1 MARLSRRSFLQTAAA
16 GAVATPLA
24 RSQRSQPRPDVV
36 VVGAGAFGGW
46 TALHL
51 REMGHGVSLIDAYG
65 PGNGRAA
72 SGGETRQIRV
82 GYGDQEIYS
91 RWVLRALEKWKA
103 RELEF
108 GESLLLTTG
117 RLQLASAWTEEL
129 SATRSVF
136 EKLRVAY
143 EVVPHDELSKR
154 HPQMRPEGVEF
165 ALFEPSAGVLRARY
179 AMQVVAR
186 AFGKKG
192 GRFQIG
198 RVDSPQESGSAL
210 SRISLGGGESL
221 SAATYVFACGPWLP
235 KVFPELL
242 GKKIFTPRRDTF
254 FFGTPAGDV
263 RFDHPNLPNFADV
276 GYYGFASIDGRGFK
290 LCPQGEQVA
299 FDPDLD
305 ERVHNAYLLE
315 RARAFLAHRFPDL
328 EDQPLLESR
337 VCQTE
342 MSIDEH
348 FIVQKHP
355 QWDNVWIAGGG
366 SGHAF
371 KHGPVVGE
379 YVARRVAGEDAES
392 ELEAVFRIKPETFD
406 ASVFS
411 GARRY

>member
-1 MARLSRRSFLQTAAA
+1 MTRLDRRTFLKTTAASVVSA
-16 GAVATPLA
+16 PLVRA
-24 RSQRSQPRPDVV
+24 EPAADVV

-51 REMGHGVSLIDAYG
+51 REMGHAVTLLDAYG

-103 RELEF
+103 REEEF
-108 GESLLLTTG
+108 GQSLMLKAG
-117 RLQLASAWTEEL
+117 RLQLAASWTPEL
-129 SATRSVF
+129 RATRTVF
-136 EKLRVAY
+136 EKLGVAH
-143 EVVPHDELSKR
+143 EVVPHEELAKR
-154 HPQMRPEGVEF
+154 HPQMRPEGIEF

-179 AMQVVAR
+179 AMQVVAS
-186 AFGKKG
+186 AFEKKG
-192 GRFQIG
+192 GRVRIG
-198 RVDSPQESGSAL
+198 RAEPPSGSGSAL
-210 SRISLGGGESL
+210 SRISLRGDESL
-221 SAATYVFACGPWLP
+221 SAAAYVFACGPWLP

-242 GKKIFTPRRDTF
+242 GRKIFTPRRDTF
-254 FFGTPAGDV
+254 FFGTPAGDI
-263 RFDHPNLPNFADV
+263 RFNHPNLPNFADA
-276 GYYGFASIDGRGFK
+276 GYYGFSNIDSRGFK

-328 EDQPLLESR
+328 KDQPLLESR

-342 MSIDEH
+342 MSVDEN

-366 SGHAF
+366 SGHGF

-379 YVARRVAGEDAES
+379 YVARRVSGKDEEP
-392 ELEAVFRIKPETFD
+392 ELEAMFRIKPEEFP
-406 ASVFS
+406 ASIFS

>member
-1 MARLSRRSFLQTAAA
+1 MTRFDRRTFLKATTASVMAA
-16 GAVATPLA
+16 PLA
-24 RSQRSQPRPDVV
+24 RAEPAPDVV

-51 REMGHGVSLIDAYG
+51 REMGHAVTLLDAYG

-82 GYGDQEIYS
+82 GYGDQEVYS

-103 RELEF
+103 REEEL
-108 GESLLLTTG
+108 GESLMLRTG
-117 RLQLASAWTEEL
+117 RLQLAASWTEEL
-129 SATRSVF
+129 RATKSVF
-136 EKLRVAY
+136 ERLGVAF
-143 EVVPHDELSKR
+143 EVVPHDELAKR
-154 HPQMRPEGVEF
+154 HPQMRPEGIEF
-165 ALFEPSAGVLRARY
+165 ALFEPGAGVLRARHS
-179 AMQVVAR
+179 MQVVAR

-192 GRFQIG
+192 GRLEIG
-198 RVDSPQESGSAL
+198 RAEPPQGAGSTL
-210 SRISLGGGESL
+210 SHLSL
-221 SAATYVFACGPWLP
+221 SDGASRSAAAYVFACGPWLP

-242 GKKIFTPRRDTF
+242 GRKIFTPRRDTF

-263 RFDHPNLPNFADV
+263 RFNHPNLPNFADV
-276 GYYGFASIDGRGFK
+276 GYYGFSNIDSRGFK

-299 FDPDLD
+299 FDPDRD
-305 ERVHNAYLLE
+305 ERVHNGYLLS

-328 EDQPLLESR
+328 ADQPLLESR

-342 MSIDEH
+342 MSVDEN

-366 SGHAF
+366 SGHGF

-379 YVARRVAGEDAES
+379 YVARRVAGTDEEP
-392 ELEAVFRIKPETFD
+392 ELEALFRIKPESFP